1 MMKKSRVSFL
11 CLLMEKLVSNWKNTF
26 SLQGGFIK
34 PSDILTMINLYLK
47 QLQVQIYIHYVHQ
60 YLAELEPISKEAF
73 NQFHW

>member
-11 CLLMEKLVSNWKNTF
+11 CLLMEKLESNWKNTF

-47 QLQVQIYIHYVHQ
+47 QLQVQIYIQYVHQ
-60 YLAELEPISKEAF
+60 YLAEQEPISKEAF
-73 NQFHW
+73 HQSHW